1 MVLSRFA
8 KYAWGVLAFNI
19 LVILWGAFVRATGS
33 GAGCGSHWP
42 TCNGE
47 IIPRAPQI
55 ETIVEFTH
63 RLTSGVALLLVFG
76 MLVWAFRSFAAGSL
90 ERRGAV
96 LSSIFIIIE
105 ALVGAGL
112 VLLELVGENDSLAR
126 VVWMAAHLANTFLLL
141 GALTLTAWWASVTHL
156 YERSS
161 SASITRPNEHASS
174 PNNGRMIRL
183 TRQGALPWL
192 FGLGFILV
200 IILGM
205 TGAVTALGDTLFP
218 AGSLAEG
225 IQQDFDSGAH
235 FAVRLR
241 IYHPMLAIGTGIYL
255 AILVGIAATQRPN
268 LTVKRLAAGVVGVF
282 FVQLI
287 AGLVNVILLAPVWMQ
302 LLHLLLADLIWILL
316 VLLGSATLAAQALV
330 GAHQPDSESY
340 PLKPGIEQP
349 GI

>member
-1 MVLSRFA
+1 MALSRFA

-47 IIPRAPQI
+47 IFPRAPQI

-76 MLVWAFRSFAAGSL
+76 MLIWAFRSYAAGSL
-90 ERRGAV
+90 ERKGAV

-126 VVWMAAHLANTFLLL
+126 AIWMAAHLANTFLLL
-141 GALTLTAWWASVTHL
+141 GALTLTAWWASQ
-156 YERSS
+156 
-161 SASITRPNEHASS
+161 TRPDEHTS
-174 PNNGRMIRL
+174 PPYDGRTIRL
-183 TRQGALPWL
+183 GGQGALPWL
-192 FGLGFILV
+192 FGLGFLLV

-218 AGSLAEG
+218 AGSLVEG
-225 IQQDFDSGAH
+225 IQQDFDTGAH

-241 IYHPMLAIGTGIYL
+241 IYHPLLAIGTGIYL
-255 AILVGIAATQRPN
+255 ALLAGIAAIQRPYP
-268 LTVKRLAAGVVGVF
+268 TVKRLAAGVIGVF

-287 AGLVNVILLAPVWMQ
+287 AGLINVILLAPVWMQ
-302 LLHLLLADLIWILL
+302 ILHLLLADVIWILL
-316 VLLGSATLAAQALV
+316 VLLGSATLAAQVPV
-330 GAHQPDSESY
+330 GARQTDSESY

-349 GI
+349 GV